1 MKVTSNKTIY
11 LTDIVNYQ
19 YTSPKANELEILRSY
34 DQSVMN
40 LNNSMSQNYNIT
52 QLPKFKKTS
61 LKLKSK

>member
-1 MKVTSNKTIY
+1 MKAINNKTIY

-34 DQSVMN
+34 DQSVLN
-40 LNNSMSQNYNIT
+40 LRNPMSQNYNIHD
-52 QLPKFKKTS
+52 LPKFKKTP

>member
-1 MKVTSNKTIY
+1 
-11 LTDIVNYQ
+11 
-19 YTSPKANELEILRSY
+19 
-34 DQSVMN
+34 MN